1 VRAGRSRRAAIRSVR
16 RFCYA
21 IAVKFIGIVLLAIL
35 VLAAAVIGFSLTRA
49 TKARDA
55 DQAYHATLHKNIILH
70 SISFGAGGDIP
81 SSYTCKGE
89 GVSPEIS
96 WEGVPDG
103 ARSYVMIATD
113 WDGPSPRFRLGAFTH
128 WILYN
133 IPRGVHQIKS
143 AVTAAELQQEKI
155 EVGNNS
161 SDAAAYKPPCPPL
174 GKHRYLFRLYV
185 LDVAQIHPS
194 TGDRGSVMEAMR
206 DHVLAFG
213 EIVGL
218 FGG

>member
-1 VRAGRSRRAAIRSVR
+1 M
-16 RFCYA
+16 
-21 IAVKFIGIVLLAIL
+21 KLIGIALLAIL
-35 VLAAAVIGFSLTRA
+35 VLAAAGVGFSLTRA
-49 TKARDA
+49 AKARDA
-55 DQAYHATLHKNIILH
+55 DQAYHATLRKTVILH
-70 SISFGAGGDIP
+70 SISFSADGDIP
-81 SSYTCKGE
+81 ASYTCKGE

-103 ARSYVMIATD
+103 ARSYMLIATD
-113 WDGPSPRFRLGAFTH
+113 SDGPSPRFRLGTFTH
-128 WILYN
+128 WVLYN
-133 IPRGVHQIKS
+133 IPHGVHQIKS
-143 AVTAAELQQEKI
+143 AVTTAELNQEKI
-155 EVGNNS
+155 DVGNNS
-161 SDAAAYKPPCPPL
+161 SHAAAYKPPCPPL

-194 TGDRGSVMEAMR
+194 SGDRDSVMEAMR

>member
-1 VRAGRSRRAAIRSVR
+1 MRSPVESTTIRQ
-16 RFCYA
+16 FCYA
-21 IAVKFIGIVLLAIL
+21 IAVKLIGKVLLAVL

-55 DQAYHATLHKNIILH
+55 DQAYHATLPKTVILQ
-70 SISFGAGGDIP
+70 SISFSAGGDIP
-81 SSYTCKGE
+81 ASYTCKGE

-96 WEGVPDG
+96 WEGVPDS
-103 ARSYVMIATD
+103 ARSYVLIATD
-113 WDGPSPRFRLGAFTH
+113 WDGPSPRFRLGNFTH

-133 IPRGVHQIKS
+133 IPHGVHQIKS
-143 AVTAAELQQEKI
+143 AVKPAELDQEKI
-155 EVGNNS
+155 EAGNNS
-161 SDAAAYKPPCPPL
+161 SDAAVYKPPCPPL

-194 TGDRGSVMEAMR
+194 SRDRDAVMEALR

>member
-1 VRAGRSRRAAIRSVR
+1 
-16 RFCYA
+16 
-21 IAVKFIGIVLLAIL
+21 VKYIGIVLLAIL
-35 VLAAAVIGFSLTRA
+35 VLAAAAIGISLTRA

-55 DQAYHATLHKNIILH
+55 DQAYHAALPKTVILH
-70 SISFGAGGDIP
+70 SISFSAGGDIP
-81 SSYTCKGE
+81 ASYTCKGE

-96 WEGVPDG
+96 WEGVPDN
-103 ARSYVMIATD
+103 ARSYVLMATD
-113 WDGPSPRFRLGAFTH
+113 WDVPSPRFRLGSSTH

-133 IPRGVHQIKS
+133 IPHRVHQIKS
-143 AVTAAELQQEKI
+143 AVKTAELTEEKI
-155 EVGNNS
+155 DVGNNT
-161 SDAAAYKPPCPPL
+161 SDAAGYKSPCPPL

-194 TGDRGSVMEAMR
+194 SRDRDSVMEALR

-213 EIVGL
+213 EIAGL

>member
-1 VRAGRSRRAAIRSVR
+1 M
-16 RFCYA
+16 
-21 IAVKFIGIVLLAIL
+21 KLIGKVLLAVL

-55 DQAYHATLHKNIILH
+55 DQAYHATLPKTVILH
-70 SISFGAGGDIP
+70 SISFSAGGDIP
-81 SSYTCKGE
+81 ASYTCKGA

-103 ARSYVMIATD
+103 ARSYALIATD
-113 WDGPSPRFRLGAFTH
+113 WDGPSPRFRLGTFTH

-133 IPRGVHQIKS
+133 IPHGVHQIKS
-143 AVTAAELQQEKI
+143 AVKPAELDQDKI

-161 SDAAAYKPPCPPL
+161 SDAPAYKPPCPPF

-194 TGDRGSVMEAMR
+194 SRDRDAVMEALR

>member
-1 VRAGRSRRAAIRSVR
+1 
-16 RFCYA
+16 
-21 IAVKFIGIVLLAIL
+21 VKLIGVVVLAIL
-35 VLAAAVIGFSLTRA
+35 VLVAAIIGFALTRA
-49 TKARDA
+49 TKARNA
-55 DQAYHATLHKNIILH
+55 DQAYHATIPKTVILH

-81 SSYTCKGE
+81 APYTCKGE

-96 WEGVPDG
+96 WEGVPDN

-113 WDGPSPRFRLGAFTH
+113 SDGPSPRFRLGTFTH

-133 IPRGVHQIKS
+133 IPHGVHQIKS
-143 AVTAAELQQEKI
+143 AVKAAELNQEKI
-155 EVGNNS
+155 QVGNNS
-161 SDAAAYKPPCPPL
+161 SDAAAYKPPCPPF

-194 TGDRGSVMEAMR
+194 SGDREVVMEAMR
-206 DHVLAFG
+206 DHVLVFG

>member
-1 VRAGRSRRAAIRSVR
+1 
-16 RFCYA
+16 
-21 IAVKFIGIVLLAIL
+21 VKLIGIVLLAIL
-35 VLAAAVIGFSLTRA
+35 VLAAGVIGFSLTRA

-55 DQAYHATLHKNIILH
+55 DQAYHATLPKTVILH

-81 SSYTCKGE
+81 ASYTCKGK

-96 WEGVPDG
+96 WEGVPDN
-103 ARSYVMIATD
+103 ARTYVLIATD
-113 WDGPSPRFRLGAFTH
+113 WDGPSPRFRLGSFTH

-133 IPRGVHQIKS
+133 IPGGTHQIKS
-143 AVTAAELQQEKI
+143 AVKTAELNQEKI

-194 TGDRGSVMEAMR
+194 SRDRDSVMEAMSE
-206 DHVLAFG
+206 HVLAFG

>member
-1 VRAGRSRRAAIRSVR
+1 M
-16 RFCYA
+16 
-21 IAVKFIGIVLLAIL
+21 KLIGKVLLAII
-35 VLAAAVIGFSLTRA
+35 VLAAAVIGFTLTRA

-55 DQAYHATLHKNIILH
+55 DRAYHATLSKTVILH
-70 SISFGAGGDIP
+70 SISFSAGGDIP
-81 SSYTCKGE
+81 ASYTCKGE

-96 WEGVPDG
+96 WEGAPDG
-103 ARSYVMIATD
+103 ARSYVLIATD
-113 WDGPSPRFRLGAFTH
+113 WDGPSPRFRLGSFTH

-133 IPRGVHQIKS
+133 IPHGVHQIKS
-143 AVTAAELQQEKI
+143 AVTTVELTQEKI
-155 EVGNNS
+155 DVGNNS

-194 TGDRGSVMEAMR
+194 SGDRDAVMEAMR